1 MQCHFLR
8 RTATVVLFVLALVPI
23 LLEARTDDDYPQ
35 GEAIVIGTL
44 PKAVE
49 DLRERLQLP
58 NPELLSPAQ
67 QLDREQWIKFAHGF
81 IARAMKVLDDDI
93 LPNDPQFRLYFYY
106 VLGASY
112 MYLGDWHQA
121 EVFLETSL
129 SHIPNVGSE
138 MPGIVA
144 SLRLT
149 YINLCFET
157 GHLAKAF
164 SHVKALI
171 EEGQGLGSGEMA
183 NFVAA
188 REVREHYR
196 LVARAHGLDDAHIMH
211 YLKSLSDRYNN
222 EVGCAA
228 DAQLLELALE
238 RKDTRESERLKER
251 LTTRYPKSR
260 PFTSLYGDLL
270 SNR

>member
-8 RTATVVLFVLALVPI
+8 RTAVVLFVVALVPI
-23 LLEARTDDDYPQ
+23 SLRAQSADGYPL
-35 GEAIVIGTL
+35 GEAVVIGTL

-58 NPELLSPAQ
+58 NPELLTPEQ
-67 QLDREQWIKFAHGF
+67 RLRREQWVKFSQEY
-81 IARAMKVLDDDI
+81 IASAKKVLDDDM

-106 VLGASY
+106 VLGTSY

-121 EVFLETSL
+121 ENFLETSL
-129 SHIPNVGSE
+129 SHIPSVGSE
-138 MPGIVA
+138 MRGIVA

-157 GHLAKAF
+157 GNLAKAF

-171 EEGQGLGSGEMA
+171 EEGQGLGSGEMV

-196 LVARAHGLDDAHIMH
+196 LVAHAHGLDDAHIIH
-211 YLKSLSDRYNN
+211 YLESLSDRYNN

-228 DAQLLELALE
+228 DAQLLELALQ
-238 RKDTRESERLKER
+238 RNDTREADRLKER
-251 LTTRYPKSR
+251 LTTRYPKTTQ
-260 PFTSLYGDLL
+260 FTSLYGELV
-270 SNR
+270 SKR